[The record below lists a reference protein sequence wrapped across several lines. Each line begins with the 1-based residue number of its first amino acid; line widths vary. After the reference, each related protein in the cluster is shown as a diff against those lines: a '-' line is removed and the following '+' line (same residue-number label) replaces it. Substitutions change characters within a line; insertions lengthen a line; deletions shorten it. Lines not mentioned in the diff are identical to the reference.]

1 MELVEILSK
10 RNWIWLI
17 WLPFDLCSKCCYF
30 TTINLF
36 VHKLA
41 YEIWIFFNEQRH
53 CLSRKFAKSSRCDML
68 RESIPTKLYM
78 SNQAELTVVKNQS
91 SNRHST
97 RNFSVFLRK
106 ARYQVPVTSFKISCA
121 RTIGK
126 NEFSSNCIALHAW

>member
-1 MELVEILSK
+1 M
-10 RNWIWLI
+10 
-17 WLPFDLCSKCCYF
+17 
-30 TTINLF
+30 
-36 VHKLA
+36 
-41 YEIWIFFNEQRH
+41 
-53 CLSRKFAKSSRCDML
+53 